1 MAAKEIVFVL
11 GGPGS
16 GKGTQAL
23 TIAQEYGLG
32 YLSTGDLLRA
42 ATDEAQTP
50 EDPDQE
56 FLDRREQLRQI
67 MTTGQLV
74 PDETIL
80 ELVKQEIEKSD
91 AQYYFV
97 DGFPRK
103 VSQAEAFEAE
113 ICPPKAVLFLD
124 VPDNEL
130 TQRLIKRGETSG
142 RADDNAESIA
152 KRLKTY
158 HDQSYPV
165 IEYYTPQAK
174 VITIN
179 GFRSKDAVKAD
190 ILFELRKFWDIPVK
204 EGEPARE
211 EPIKQQVE
219 TKVAEKV
226 EEAQKK
232 ANEKVDQAQSKCCLL
247 L

>member
-1 MAAKEIVFVL
+1 MAEKEIVFVL

-50 EDPDQE
+50 DDPDQA
-56 FLDRREQLRQI
+56 FLDRRDELREI
-67 MTTGQLV
+67 MAAGQLV
-74 PDETIL
+74 PDGIIL
-80 ELVKQEIEKSD
+80 SLVKAEIEKSD
-91 AQYYFV
+91 ARYYFV

-103 VSQAEAFEAE
+103 VSQAEAFETE
-113 ICPPKAVLFLD
+113 IAAPAAVLFLD
-124 VPDNEL
+124 VPDTEL
-130 TQRLIKRGETSG
+130 TQRLLKRGETSG
-142 RADDNAESIA
+142 RSDDNAESIA

-158 HDQSYPV
+158 HDQSFPV
-165 IEYYTPQAK
+165 VEYYAPQGK
-174 VITIN
+174 VIKIN

-190 ILFELRKFWDIPVK
+190 ILYELRKLWEIPVK
-204 EGEPARE
+204 PGEPARE
-211 EPIKQQVE
+211 EPAEQKVE
-219 TKVAEKV
+219 QKV
-226 EEAQKK
+226 EEVQKK
-232 ANEKVDQAQSKCCLL
+232 ANEKIDEVQSKCCLL